1 MKDQGKP
8 NQGHIK
14 QLKKMQQLVADLTS
28 WKNEHESLAD
38 ELKQSELKFRKL
50 SEKSVVGIYLIQD
63 GLLKYLNPKFA
74 HIFGYKVD
82 EIINKLEVKAI
93 IFPEDWPIV
102 EENIRKRISGEV
114 ESIHF
119 QFREV

>member
-14 QLKKMQQLVADLTS
+14 QLKKMQQLVDDLTS

-63 GLLKYLNPKFA
+63 GLLKYVNPKFA

-82 EIINKLEVKAI
+82 EIITKSDTRALLNSAANTAV
-93 IFPEDWPIV
+93 
-102 EENIRKRISGEV
+102 
-114 ESIHF
+114 
-119 QFREV
+119 